1 MLDKEHDFLSILK
14 YYTVLPVTYIIYIL
28 QMCIVMHTTRP
39 VYCCILL
46 LHILIRLFLKK
57 RASVCDASMR
67 RPREETASYLDVG
80 ARSHNIR
87 TNRVLPVVDLL
98 DYKKLNDIPR

>member
-1 MLDKEHDFLSILK
+1 M
-14 YYTVLPVTYIIYIL
+14 IL
-28 QMCIVMHTTRP
+28 QLCIVMHTTA
-39 VYCCILL
+39 LL
-46 LHILIRLFLKK
+46 LHFALTYTIRLFLKK

-87 TNRVLPVVDLL
+87 TNRVLRVLEL
-98 DYKKLNDIPR
+98 CMY